1 MTSEQ
6 IRNQMT
12 RYETQ
17 LDDSQR
23 KLRDL
28 QKDQEEL
35 ERLENKFNQLRSDF
49 EGRQQERRCALSGVS
64 GLLHVQTAVRY
75 FNGMRS
81 LLNGGEYGSIV
92 NALSDGTAR
101 IRRKREETEE
111 DICDCMRQISR
122 CEYGME
128 SLGLHLRLVLL
139 QEAEGFTDTS
149 HPM

>member
-12 RYETQ
+12 QYEAQ
-17 LDDSQR
+17 LEDLQR
-23 KLRDL
+23 RLCDL

-35 ERLENKFNQLRSDF
+35 ERLEDKFNRLRSDF
-49 EGRQQERRCALSGVS
+49 EGRQQERRRALSGVS
-64 GLLHVQTAVRY
+64 GLLHVQTAVAY

-81 LLNGGEYGSIV
+81 FLNGGEYGSVI
-92 NALSDGTAR
+92 NSLAGGTAR

-111 DICDCMRQISR
+111 DICDCMQQISR

-139 QEAEGFTDTS
+139 QEAEDI
-149 HPM
+149 

>member
-6 IRNQMT
+6 IRKQMAQ
-12 RYETQ
+12 YESQ
-17 LDDSQR
+17 LDDLQK

-35 ERLENKFNQLRSDF
+35 ERLEDKFCRLRSDF
-49 EGRQQERRCALSGVS
+49 EGRQQERRSALSGVS
-64 GLLHVQTAVRY
+64 GLLHVRTAVSY

-81 LLNGGEYGSIV
+81 FLNGGEYGSVI
-92 NALSDGTAR
+92 NSLSDGMAR

-128 SLGLHLRLVLL
+128 SLGLHLQLVLL
-139 QEAEGFTDTS
+139 QEAAPTG
-149 HPM
+149 